1 MVLRICWT
9 NRTRV
14 EIITFVKWLLPM
26 KFYLSKL
33 LNKMLTEFMFASHAI
48 LCKNRRHSKKERHS
62 KIDDFDDNTLYFMYS
77 NLLLV
82 KEKKKRKRKTK
93 WCFFCKQAN
102 FQSSKS
108 STNVFPFRLSTTIF
122 PLRAEKAYEYNRMK
136 REIAVIVVE
145 FQCMLYT
152 HYIRIWKL

>member
-14 EIITFVKWLLPM
+14 QIITFVKWLLPM

-33 LNKMLTEFMFASHAI
+33 LNKMLTEFMFASHAK
-48 LCKNRRHSKKERHS
+48 LSKNRRHSK
-62 KIDDFDDNTLYFMYS
+62 IDIFDDNTLYFMYS

-108 STNVFPFRLSTTIF
+108 STNVFPFCLSTTIF